1 MARSS
6 RATKRVFHE
15 HELTPAAYA
24 WHAHD
29 HREVLQMVQS
39 NEHGLA
45 QTEASRRLVEAG
57 RNEFTEQPGASWFA
71 RVLEQLRSPLALVL
85 VGACFVT
92 ILLEEFVDAS
102 VIAVALMIAIGVSLY
117 QEGKASRAFAHLAAS
132 QVTRAVVWRDG
143 ARHEIDAAE
152 LVVGDIVELQA
163 GVQVPADIRL
173 TKTKKLSTNEA
184 ALTGEWLPVEKHV
197 SSVLVGAHVAERS
210 CMAYKGTFVA
220 DGYGVGVVIATGD
233 ATEVGMIA
241 AGLQGIV
248 EEDTPLQIEMRTV
261 SLTMMYIIGVC
272 IIALFVI
279 GLWVGQ
285 SVQEMAL
292 MSIAIAVAAIPEGLP
307 AAVTII
313 LAVGMEALLKRGGLV
328 RNLLAAETLGSTTV
342 VLTDKTGTL
351 TQAKMAL
358 TGIIT
363 GDGASERSDAWH
375 QRSEVRDLIN
385 TALCATDAFFD
396 ETDSGRVARG
406 EPVERAIL
414 TLADTFGM
422 NPDDASYRADR
433 IDYLAFT
440 SENRYAAGLVPHPQE
455 EYRLCVNGA
464 PELLLERAHSIVE
477 NGSVVSL
484 TTERRRLLTEAIER
498 ATRAGKRLIATG
510 YVPHYGD
517 DIPESVT
524 DETIT
529 GLVFIGV
536 LVFTDP
542 VRPGVR
548 DAIAG
553 VQSAGARVL
562 LVTGD
567 NPETA
572 LSIAQKVGI
581 AAAGETALTGSDI
594 ESLSDA
600 ELLLAMTHTHVF
612 ARVLPKQKMRI
623 AEVLQQAGEI
633 VAMTGDGINDA
644 PALQRANIGVAT
656 GSGTQVAQ
664 AASDLVL
671 MRDSFAT
678 MYAAIEEGRRIV
690 SNLRK
695 VIGYLLS
702 TSFSEIALIM
712 TALILGSA
720 APITAVQ
727 ILWANIIEEGLMSV
741 AFAFEKGEKGAMRRR
756 PQDIHEEGILSTA
769 MLGFLGLVVVV
780 LSAFTVSLYLYLRTL
795 DLSEEMLRSA
805 MFLSVAAD
813 SLFIAFAFRS
823 LSVPIWR
830 ISLTDN
836 KFFIG
841 AFFLS
846 STLFFGS
853 LSIPFM
859 REVLDYTPLPGSMV
873 LLVFGVS
880 AAGLLLVEVAKWLFF
895 ERRS

>member
-6 RATKRVFHE
+6 QATKRVFHE

-39 NEHGLA
+39 NEHGLS
-45 QTEASRRLVEAG
+45 QSEAMRRLAQDG
-57 RNEFTEQPGASWFA
+57 RNEFTEQPGPSLLE

-85 VGACFVT
+85 VGACIVT
-92 ILLEEFVDAS
+92 VLLEEFVDAS
-102 VIAVALMIAIGVSLY
+102 VIAVALLIAIGVSLY

-143 ARHEIDAAE
+143 DRHELDAAE

-163 GVQVPADIRL
+163 GVQVPADMRL

-184 ALTGEWLPVEKHV
+184 ALTGEWLPVDKQV
-197 SSVLVGAHVAERS
+197 ASVAVGAHVAERD

-241 AGLQGIV
+241 AGLQGIAD
-248 EEDTPLQIEMRTV
+248 EDTPLQIEMRNV
-261 SLTMMYIIGVC
+261 SLTMMYLIGVC
-272 IIALFVI
+272 IVVLFVI

-285 SVQEMAL
+285 SLEAMAL

-363 GDGASERSDAWH
+363 GDGASERSDAW
-375 QRSEVRDLIN
+375 QQQPAVYDLFN

-396 ETDSGRVARG
+396 ETESGRVARG

-414 TLADTFGM
+414 TLADTFGIGA
-422 NPDDASYRADR
+422 DEASYRADR
-433 IDYLAFT
+433 VDYLAFT
-440 SENRYAAGLVPHPQE
+440 SENRYAAGVAPVTTG
-455 EYRLCVNGA
+455 YRLCVNGA
-464 PELLLERAHSIVE
+464 PELLLERAHQVVE
-477 NGSVVSL
+477 NGVVVPLS
-484 TTERRRLLTEAIER
+484 TDRRATLLEAIER
-498 ATRAGKRLIATG
+498 ATMAGKRLVATG
-510 YVPHYGD
+510 YVPDYGD

-529 GLVFIGV
+529 GLVFVGV
-536 LVFTDP
+536 MVFTDP

-567 NPETA
+567 NPATA
-572 LSIAQKVGI
+572 QSIAQHVGI
-581 AAAGETALTGSDI
+581 ATSEESPLTGADI
-594 ESLSDA
+594 EGLSDA
-600 ELLLAMTHTHVF
+600 ELLMAMAHTHVY

-678 MYAAIEEGRRIV
+678 MFAAIEEGRRIV

-712 TALILGSA
+712 TALMLGSA

-756 PQDIHEEGILSTA
+756 PQDIHEEGILSKA
-769 MLGFLGLVVVV
+769 MLGFLALVVVV
-780 LSAFTVSLYLYLRTL
+780 LSTLTVGLYLYLRSL
-795 DLSEEMLRSA
+795 DISDEMLRSA

-823 LSVPIWR
+823 LTVPVWK
-830 ISLTDN
+830 ISLLDN

-846 STLFFGS
+846 SGLFFGS

-880 AAGLLLVEVAKWLFF
+880 ALGLLLVEIAKWIFF
-895 ERRS
+895 ARR